1 MGIVTNKGIG
11 GAGITPVEIH
21 VFVDEL
27 IPIDFIEIEGAG
39 HLNVAFG
46 PQFIDQVLVRGFFV
60 DLIQRVKYRNRELSL

>member
-21 VFVDEL
+21 VFIDQFV
-27 IPIDFIEIEGAG
+27 PVDFIEIKGAG
-39 HLNVAFG
+39 HLNVEFG

-60 DLIQRVKYRNRELSL
+60 NLIQRV